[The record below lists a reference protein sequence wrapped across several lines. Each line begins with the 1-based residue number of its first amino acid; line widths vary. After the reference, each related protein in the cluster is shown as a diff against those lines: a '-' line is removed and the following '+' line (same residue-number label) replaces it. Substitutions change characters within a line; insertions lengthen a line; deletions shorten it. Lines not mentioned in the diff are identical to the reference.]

1 MHHSPALPRM
11 CYCSGCRGAAGQ
23 VPGDSWGPS
32 CPGQCARHHPGP
44 PPGHLAWPRG
54 SGLGWEHTSS
64 PAGLLQ
70 TGVPGSD
77 VISVPSPRSL
87 HSLKPVLRRCRGL
100 GARFIPQLGE
110 TWELAGLSRGRCAA
124 PLWALCKA
132 RALPAA
138 SPALRSVTAGQ
149 RSGGCQGGRG
159 APKLPLVLSLPW
171 AQLVQALHTPGSEPH
186 RGHEKSGRRSDVTVA
201 GICLGLCG
209 FSSAQTGS
217 EFRSFLPVTMGA
229 CGSLKPLPTPPS
241 HATWA
246 APF

>member
-1 MHHSPALPRM
+1 MP
-11 CYCSGCRGAAGQ
+11 GTTRGRLLATW
-23 VPGDSWGPS
+23 PGLQP
-32 CPGQCARHHPGP
+32 
-44 PPGHLAWPRG
+44 LG
-54 SGLGWEHTSS
+54 SGLGWEHTSG

-110 TWELAGLSRGRCAA
+110 TWELAGLSPRGRCAA

-132 RALPAA
+132 RPAA
-138 SPALRSVTAGQ
+138 SPPLRSVTAGQ

>member
-1 MHHSPALPRM
+1 MP
-11 CYCSGCRGAAGQ
+11 GTTRGRLLATW
-23 VPGDSWGPS
+23 PGLQP
-32 CPGQCARHHPGP
+32 
-44 PPGHLAWPRG
+44 LG
-54 SGLGWEHTSS
+54 SGLGWEHTSG

-132 RALPAA
+132 RPAA
-138 SPALRSVTAGQ
+138 SPPLRSVTAGQ

-209 FSSAQTGS
+209 FSSTQTGS

>member
-1 MHHSPALPRM
+1 MP
-11 CYCSGCRGAAGQ
+11 GTTRGRLLATW
-23 VPGDSWGPS
+23 PGLQP
-32 CPGQCARHHPGP
+32 
-44 PPGHLAWPRG
+44 LG
-54 SGLGWEHTSS
+54 SGLGWEHTSG

-110 TWELAGLSRGRCAA
+110 TWELVGLSPRGRCAA

-132 RALPAA
+132 RPAA
-138 SPALRSVTAGQ
+138 SPPLRSVTAGQ

-229 CGSLKPLPTPPS
+229 CGSLKPLPTPPF